1 MIKLGLYSSIEN
13 PPHGDDMDRCVQ
25 ETLAEAEF
33 AEACGFHGF
42 FFGEHH
48 QNQDGFLPSP
58 LVVCSAVAA
67 RTKKIQIGTFVL
79 LLLPHHPLRIA
90 EADPTTQS
98 ANLDRRAGPGD
109 IGARRTAWRRGGH
122 EPELALVGI
131 GGGHLSQGS
140 TGGWE

>member
-1 MIKLGLYSSIEN
+1 MIKLGLYSSIAI
-13 PPHGDDMDRCVQ
+13 PPRGNDMDRCVQ

-79 LLLPHHPLRIA
+79 LLLLHHPLR
-90 EADPTTQS
+90 
-98 ANLDRRAGPGD
+98 
-109 IGARRTAWRRGGH
+109 
-122 EPELALVGI
+122 I